1 MRIEIVANKLSDA
14 DAETGQH
21 YRLGKGDVVTVPDA
35 YGQKLCDRG
44 WAKDT
49 TGAYASA
56 PFTPGAAKLVVP
68 KTTVAAAPKGA

>member
-35 YGQKLCDRG
+35 YGQKLCAAG
-44 WAKDT
+44 WAKDLAET
-49 TGAYASA
+49 NPYPSA
-56 PFTPGAAKLVVP
+56 PFTPGAAKLTVQ
-68 KTTVAAAPKGA
+68 KAAVAAKGA